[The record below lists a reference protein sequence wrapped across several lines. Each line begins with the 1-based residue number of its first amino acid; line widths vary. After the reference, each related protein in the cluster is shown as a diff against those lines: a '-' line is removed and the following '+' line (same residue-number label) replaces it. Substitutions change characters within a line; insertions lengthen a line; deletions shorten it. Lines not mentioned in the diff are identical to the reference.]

1 MNEVITSSRE
11 LINSLQQNELRA
23 QANVIAGV
31 EYDTQMGA
39 RKIAVALATVED
51 GKLYDGQFR
60 TTADFAEQIFGYKR
74 STVST
79 LIKTARRFLVAAD
92 GEYNIE
98 MNKEYTL
105 SQLTEL
111 CRLSD
116 GELQS
121 AVSFG
126 LTADCKRDKIREIV
140 KAVKGGAVLQA
151 KQENEEE
158 LEEREEREERE
169 EAKKKTLKE
178 LEKEC
183 DALKKKMNKQMSTIY
198 MLCARGAT
206 GEEIMKHI
214 KMCGYDVHVD

>member
-11 LINSLQQNELRA
+11 LINSLQQSELRA

-31 EYDTQMGA
+31 EYDTQLGA

-60 TTADFAEQIFGYKR
+60 TTADFAEQVFGYKR

-79 LIKTARRFLVAAD
+79 LIKTARRFLIDAD

-98 MNKEYTL
+98 MNKEYSL

-116 GELQS
+116 GELQN

-126 LTADCKRDKIREIV
+126 LTAHCKRDKIREIV
-140 KAVKGGAVLQA
+140 KAVKGGAVLRA
-151 KQENEEE
+151 KRENEEE
-158 LEEREEREERE
+158 LEEREEREET
-169 EAKKKTLKE
+169 KKKTLKE
-178 LEKEC
+178 LEEEC
-183 DALKKKMNKQMSTIY
+183 DALKEKMNKQMSTIY

-214 KMCGYDVHVD
+214 KMCGYDVYVD